1 MKHFFRLGT
10 ETRDPARA
18 RPVTGLASRH
28 ISLPP
33 PMPSGGLPVMEAFSK
48 RRTTRRFAPTDLDEA
63 TLGQL
68 LWAANGVNRSDSDGN
83 RGRTAPSVLA
93 LHEIEIYAALARG
106 MYRYDPSQHC
116 LELVA
121 AADLRG
127 LTGYQDFVGEA
138 PLELVY
144 VADLARMHDIAPSQR
159 EPFAYASA
167 GAIAQ
172 NVYLF
177 CAAAGLAVA
186 ARSWFN
192 RSALG
197 AEMHLPRGS
206 VPALAQTV
214 GHFDPADAPDAPAGA
229 QNPRNT

>member
-10 ETRDPARA
+10 ATRDQAYA
-18 RPVTGLASRH
+18 RPIAGEAVSR
-28 ISLPP
+28 IALPP
-33 PMPSGGLPVMEAFSK
+33 PVSSGGLPIMDAFSK
-48 RRTTRRFAPTDLDEA
+48 RRTTRRFAATDLDDA

-68 LWAANGVNRSDSDGN
+68 LWAANGVNRQASDGID
-83 RGRTAPSVLA
+83 RRTAPSVLA
-93 LHEIEIYAALARG
+93 LHEIDVYAALSCG
-106 MYRYDPSQHC
+106 TYRYDPLQHC
-116 LELVA
+116 LDLVV

-144 VADLARMHDIAPSQR
+144 VADLARMHDIAASQR

-167 GAIAQ
+167 GAIVQ

-186 ARSWFN
+186 ARSWLN
-192 RSALG
+192 RSALA
-197 AEMHLPRGS
+197 AEMRLPRDS
-206 VPALAQTV
+206 VPILAQTV
-214 GHFDPADAPDAPAGA
+214 GHFDPANLADAF
-229 QNPRNT
+229 

>member
-10 ETRDPARA
+10 ATRDPARA
-18 RPVTGLASRH
+18 RPVVGHPVSH
-28 ISLPP
+28 ITLPP
-33 PMPSGGLPVMEAFSK
+33 PVRSGGRPIMDTFSE
-48 RRTTRRFAPTDLDEA
+48 RRTTRRFATTELDEA

-68 LWAANGVNRSDSDGN
+68 LWAANGVNRSGADDSG
-83 RGRTAPSVLA
+83 GRTAPSVLA
-93 LHEIEIYAALARG
+93 LHEIDIYAALAGG
-106 MYRYDPSQHC
+106 MYRYDPLEHC
-116 LELVA
+116 LELVS
-121 AADLRG
+121 AADLRA

-167 GAIAQ
+167 GTIVQ

-186 ARSWFN
+186 ARSWLN

-197 AEMHLPRGS
+197 AEMRLSRESLP
-206 VPALAQTV
+206 VLAQTV
-214 GHFDPADAPDAPAGA
+214 GHFDLSDPAS
-229 QNPRNT
+229 